1 MRRLLSVAPLLAA
14 LTIVSGSARAQ
25 ASGAVL
31 PFLGSAPETGLQ
43 YGIAYLR
50 TRHADDSLG
59 TRPSSLMG
67 NIIYTANRQFRTF
80 IESDRWTAG
89 NERRRQWG
97 LIVMAYPLPF
107 YGASTDEEVDEDLGI
122 ENDVVELWIN
132 RSRRLRPAV
141 WGSLGARLI
150 VNTSEGGHGVPPM
163 PLCDPIPVPPACA
176 LIDAAPTHTF
186 AHSTVMLT
194 AGAAHDTRDV
204 LFAPTG
210 GRLSDLTL
218 AVAYDA
224 THQEPFARL
233 RIDARRY
240 RRVGRA
246 VVAFQAV
253 LQGTEGRAPV
263 DQIVVMGSN
272 VILRGYE
279 QGRHRDNW
287 LAGAQG
293 EWRQPTPVLRGRLSL
308 AAFAGGAVMARR
320 ANALASGHFFP
331 SVGGGIRYRLDARSG
346 SAVRI
351 DFGKGRGANSGL
363 YVAFNEA
370 F

>member
-1 MRRLLSVAPLLAA
+1 MRFALLLLLLAQLVA
-14 LTIVSGSARAQ
+14 LTPRAALAQ
-25 ASGAVL
+25 SSGAVL

-67 NIIYTANRQFRTF
+67 NIIYTAEGQFRTF
-80 IESDRWTAG
+80 VESDRWSAG

-97 LIVMAYPLPF
+97 VVVMAYPLPF
-107 YGASTDEEVDEDLGI
+107 HGPNTENESVEDLGI
-122 ENDVVELWIN
+122 ENDVVEAWIN
-132 RSRRLRPAV
+132 RSRKLRPAM

-150 VNTSEGGHGVPPM
+150 VNTSEGGYGHASLYCDTLPAPPE
-163 PLCDPIPVPPACA
+163 CA
-176 LIDAAPTHTF
+176 LIDAALAHPF
-186 AHSTVMLT
+186 AHSTVMFT
-194 AGAAHDTRDV
+194 AAAAHDTRDL
-204 LFAPTG
+204 LFAPTN
-210 GRLSDLTL
+210 GRLTDITV
-218 AVAYDA
+218 AIAYDA
-224 THQEPFARL
+224 THEEPFVRL
-233 RIDARRY
+233 RLDARRY
-240 RRVGRA
+240 RRAGSGVLA
-246 VVAFQAV
+246 WQAV
-253 LQGTEGRAPV
+253 LHGTEGRAPV

-293 EWRQPTPVLRGRLSL
+293 EWRHPTPVLRGRLSL
-308 AAFAGGAVMARR
+308 AAFAGGAVMARSVD
-320 ANALASGHFFP
+320 ALASGRMFP
-331 SVGGGIRYRLDARSG
+331 SFGGGIRYRLDARSG

>member
-1 MRRLLSVAPLLAA
+1 MRRLLSVALLLAA
-14 LTIVSGSARAQ
+14 LATASGVARAQ

-67 NIIYTANRQFRTF
+67 NVIYTSERQFRTF

-97 LIVMAYPLPF
+97 VTLMAYPLPF
-107 YGASTDEEVDEDLGI
+107 HGPNVENESVENLGI
-122 ENDVVELWIN
+122 ENDVVEIWLN
-132 RSRRLRPAV
+132 RSRKLRPAV

-150 VNTSEGGHGVPPM
+150 VNSSEGGYGPASLYCDTIPAPPE
-163 PLCDPIPVPPACA
+163 CA
-176 LIDAAPTHTF
+176 LVDLSAANTF

-194 AGAAHDTRDV
+194 AGRAYDTRDA
-204 LFAPTG
+204 LFAPST
-210 GRLSDLTL
+210 GRLTDLTL

-224 THQEPFARL
+224 THEEPFVRL
-233 RIDARRY
+233 RVDARRF
-240 RRVGRA
+240 RRAGSGVLA
-246 VVAFQAV
+246 WQAV

-263 DQIVVMGSN
+263 DQIVVMGSS

-293 EWRQPTPVLRGRLSL
+293 EWRQPTRALRGRLSV
-308 AAFAGGAVMARR
+308 AAFAGGAVMAR
-320 ANALASGHFFP
+320 AMDALPRGRFLP
-331 SVGGGIRYRLDARSG
+331 SVGAGIRYRLDARTG

-351 DFGKGRGANSGL
+351 DFGKGQGGNSGL